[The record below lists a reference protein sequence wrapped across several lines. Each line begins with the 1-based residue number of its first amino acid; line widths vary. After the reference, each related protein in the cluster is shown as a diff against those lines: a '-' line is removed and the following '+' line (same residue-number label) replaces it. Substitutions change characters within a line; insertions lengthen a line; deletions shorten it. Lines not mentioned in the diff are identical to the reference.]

1 MKNGTVSRRCRCTD
15 PSTSKDYGASCPKLK
30 SSRRHGVWSVFQE
43 LEPDQEGR
51 RRRFRRGGFETS
63 TKAQEELDKVRAL
76 LAIPDEDDAWG
87 KLQISDLVE
96 SCLKEKEPLPD
107 YDDIRRRIKTGQ
119 SLNIKMTV
127 GEWLD
132 TWLAGRKRLRRG
144 GVKRYECDIRVHL
157 KPHLGH
163 LRLDKLRV
171 HHINAMFDAINERNI
186 EVQEQNAQ
194 RRAVRDELNA
204 TPWKGSENRARR
216 KWMQAQLET
225 MPPFRRITGL
235 NTQPHIRD
243 TLRAALNVAIAQ
255 QVMPAFNPAAHV
267 ELLPGTKPKALV
279 WSDERIARWKETGE
293 KPSPVMVWTPEQTGQ
308 FLDFVAEDRLYVFW
322 RMIAFRGTRRGE
334 SCGVRWED
342 RSAATKS
349 VAIATQLV
357 QDGWEI
363 HEGAPKTD
371 SGVRLIALDDETD
384 QLFDVQKARQQQ
396 ERIDWGDG
404 WVDTGRIFTQED
416 GSILHPGKVSDLFER
431 LVEAAGLP
439 PIRLHD
445 LRHVAATLMLAAG
458 VDIKVVSETLGHSD
472 TRVTRDIYQAVLD
485 DLARDAAEKVVQL
498 VPRARPNLSVVAD
511 ADAPAPRRLPRLTPP
526 RKSTEAAAAERTA

>member
-1 MKNGTVSRRCRCTD
+1 MKNGNLIRRCRCTD
-15 PSTSKDYGASCPKLK
+15 PKTNKEYGASCPKLK
-30 SSRRHGVWSVFQE
+30 SSRRHGTWTAVQE
-43 LEPDQEGR
+43 LEPSQNGD

-76 LAIPDEDDAWG
+76 MAIPEEDDAWG
-87 KLQISDLVE
+87 KTQISDLLENCV
-96 SCLKEKEPLPD
+96 KDKDPVPD
-107 YDDIRRRIKTGQ
+107 YDETRRRFKTGQ
-119 SLNIKMTV
+119 SLNSKVTV
-127 GEWLD
+127 AEWLD
-132 TWLAGRKRLRRG
+132 SWLAGRKRLRRG
-144 GVKRYECDIRVHL
+144 GAARYECDIRVHL
-157 KPHLGH
+157 KPHLGY

-171 HHINAMFDAINERNI
+171 HHIDSMFDAINERNI

-194 RRAVRDELNA
+194 RRVVRDDLKA
-204 TPWKGSENRARR
+204 TPNKGAENRARR
-216 KWMQAQLET
+216 RWLRAQLDA

-267 ELLPGTKPKALV
+267 ELLPGTNPKALV

-293 KPSPVMVWTPEQTGQ
+293 KPSPVMVWTPEQTAA
-308 FLDFVAEDRLYVFW
+308 FLDFVEQDRLYVLW
-322 RMIAFRGTRRGE
+322 RLIAFRGTRRGE
-334 SCGVRWED
+334 GCGVRWED
-342 RSAATKS
+342 HSAKARSL
-349 VAIATQLV
+349 AIATQLV
-357 QDGWEI
+357 QDGWEV

-371 SGVRLIALDDETD
+371 SGIRLIALDEETNQD
-384 QLFDVQKARQQQ
+384 LLSHKARQQR
-396 ERIDWGDG
+396 EREAWGEG
-404 WVDTGRIFTQED
+404 WQDAGRIFTQED
-416 GSILHPGKVSDLFER
+416 GSLLHPGKVSDLFER

-472 TRVTRDIYQAVLD
+472 TRITRDIYQSVLD

-498 VPRARPNLSVVAD
+498 VPHARRPLAAVKDGKPTAS
-511 ADAPAPRRLPRLTPP
+511 PRRPRMTPP
-526 RKSTEAAAAERTA
+526 RKSEKGKEERSA